1 MKQLGGAAMDMLSSG
16 RVRRWA
22 QVLLV
27 LVVALFFA
35 RAVYDLLPQVLG
47 YDWVLDP
54 AYIVLAAVLLLA
66 RGPVP
71 VYAWA
76 RVLEKLGH
84 VLPWRVSARAVYYSG
99 LAGFVPGLVWHAVSR
114 VMLVEREGVPRLVS
128 AVSVGIE
135 SVLVLLAAAIVSSL
149 TLFAWHDAPTWL
161 GLGLIAGLL
170 VLVAQ
175 PGLLFGLL
183 NWVLARLKRRPIEI
197 RLTARDMLALL
208 WPYLLNWL
216 IYAAISFALV
226 AALYPG
232 LPLSSAPVVGGLF
245 TASWVAGY
253 LAVFVPQ
260 GLVVREFFIV
270 GLLTTLV
277 GVPPPI
283 AAAAA
288 LLSRA
293 WSMIG
298 IVLWAGIS
306 SRL

>member
-1 MKQLGGAAMDMLSSG
+1 MMMLGSG
-16 RVRRWA
+16 RVRRVA

-27 LVVALFFA
+27 LIVIAFFA
-35 RAVYDLLPQVLG
+35 RAVYDLLPQLLN

-54 AYIVLAAVLLLA
+54 AYVGLAVVLLVV

-76 RVLEKLGH
+76 KVLEKLGQT
-84 VLPWRVSARAVYYSG
+84 LPWRTSTRAVYYSA
-99 LAGFVPGLVWHAVSR
+99 LAGFVPGSVWHAVSR
-114 VMLVEREGVPRLVS
+114 VILVEREGVSRLIAALS
-128 AVSVGIE
+128 IGIE
-135 SVLVLLAAAIVSSL
+135 SVLVLLGAALVSSL
-149 TLFAWHDAPTWL
+149 TLFAWRDAPAWL
-161 GLGLIAGLL
+161 GLALIVFLLLL
-170 VLVAQ
+170 VTQ
-175 PGLLFGLL
+175 PGLLFRLL
-183 NWVLARLKRRPIEI
+183 NWVLARLKRRPIEV
-197 RLTARDMLALL
+197 RLTARDMLVLL
-208 WPYLLNWL
+208 VPYLLNWL
-216 IYAAISFALV
+216 IFAAISFALV

-232 LPLSSAPVVGGLF
+232 LPLSSAPVVGGIF

-270 GLLTTLV
+270 SLLTALV
-277 GVPPPI
+277 GVPAPI

-293 WSMIG
+293 WSMLG
-298 IVLWAGIS
+298 IVLWAAMA

>member
-1 MKQLGGAAMDMLSSG
+1 MVMLSSG

-27 LVVALFFA
+27 LVVIVFFA
-35 RAVYDLLPQVLG
+35 RAVYDLLPQLLS

-54 AYIVLAAVLLLA
+54 AYLALATLLLLA

-71 VYAWA
+71 VYAWMK
-76 RVLEKLGH
+76 VLEKLGH
-84 VLPWRVSARAVYYSG
+84 VLPWRASTRAVYYSA
-99 LAGFVPGLVWHAVSR
+99 LAGFVPGSVWHAVSR
-114 VMLVEREGVPRLVS
+114 VMLVEREGVSRLVS

-135 SVLVLLAAAIVSSL
+135 SVLVLLGAALVSAL
-149 TLFAWHDAPTWL
+149 TLFAWRDAPTWL
-161 GLGLIAGLL
+161 GIGLIAVLL

-175 PGLLFGLL
+175 PGLLFKLL
-183 NWVLARLKRRPIEI
+183 NWLLTRFRRRPIEV
-197 RLTARDMLALL
+197 RLTARDMLVLL
-208 WPYLLNWL
+208 CPYVLNWL
-216 IYAAISFALV
+216 FFAAISFALV
-226 AALYPG
+226 AALYPA
-232 LPLSSAPVVGGLF
+232 LPLSSAPVVGGIF
-245 TASWVAGY
+245 TASWVVGY

-270 GLLTTLV
+270 SLLTALL

-293 WSMIG
+293 WSMLG
-298 IVLWAGIS
+298 IVLWAGIA

>member
-1 MKQLGGAAMDMLSSG
+1 MSGAAMDMLSSG

-22 QVLLV
+22 QALLA
-27 LVVALFFA
+27 LVVVGFFG
-35 RAVYDLLPQVLG
+35 RAVYDLAPEILS

-54 AYIVLAAVLLLA
+54 VYIVVSGVLLVL

-76 RVLEKLGH
+76 KVLEKLGYL
-84 VLPWRVSARAVYYSG
+84 LPWRVSARAVYYSA
-99 LAGFVPGLVWHAVSR
+99 LAGFVPGSVWHAVSR
-114 VMLVEREGVPRLVS
+114 VMLVEREGVPRLAS

-135 SVLVLLAAAIVSSL
+135 SVLVLLGAALVSSL
-149 TLFAWHDAPTWL
+149 TLFAWQDAPTFL
-161 GLGLIAGLL
+161 GVVLVVALALL
-170 VLVAQ
+170 VTQ
-175 PGLLFGLL
+175 PGPLFRLL
-183 NWVLARLKRRPIEI
+183 NWILARLKRRPIDVT
-197 RLTARDMLALL
+197 LTARDMLALL
-208 WPYLLNWL
+208 WPYLLSWL
-216 IYAAISFALV
+216 IFAAISFALV
-226 AALYPG
+226 AALYPS
-232 LPLSSAPVVGGLF
+232 LTWASAPVVGGIF

-260 GLVVREFFIV
+260 GLVVRELFIV
-270 GLLTTLV
+270 SLLTSLV

-293 WSMIG
+293 WSMLG
-298 IVLWAGIS
+298 IVLWAGIA